1 MEQMGMFASV
11 QKMLTVSEFTRGIKS
26 VVEGEPAFQ
35 NLWVEGEIS
44 NFTRPNSGH
53 WYFTLKDKNAA
64 LPCVMWRSMAE
75 LQAHIPREGE
85 HIEIHGGLGVYEPQ
99 GRYQFYVDEIRSA
112 GEGALF
118 QQFVELKARLEAE
131 GLFALERK
139 RALPAWPRRVGIVT
153 SPTGA
158 ALRDV
163 LNTLGRRYPLVEL
176 ILAPTPVQGPLAAG
190 QLATAIARINQY
202 CQPELILLVR
212 GGGSL
217 EDLAPFNSE
226 MLARAI
232 VRSQAVV
239 ISGVGHETDFTIA
252 DFAADLRAPTP
263 TAAAELATPD
273 RTELAIGLEEMQRKL
288 ARGLSAVARQHR
300 WAFETLTARLEQHS
314 PAAQIE
320 RVREQLSELAR
331 RSFRALAQQT
341 RLVRSNLG
349 GLQARL
355 DALNPLAV
363 LERGY
368 AVVSKPGG
376 ETVRAAAQVQAGEA
390 LAVRVHKG
398 EFEVE
403 VKKKG

>member
-1 MEQMGMFASV
+1 MEQMGMFAPV

-44 NFTRPNSGH
+44 NFTRHKSGH

-75 LQAHIPREGE
+75 LQVHIPREGE
-85 HIEIHGGLGVYEPQ
+85 HIEIHGGLGIYEPQ

-131 GLFALERK
+131 GLFAFERK

-202 CQPELILLVR
+202 CQPDLILLVR

-273 RTELAIGLEEMQRKL
+273 RAELAAGLDDMQRKL
-288 ARGLSAVARQHR
+288 ARNLAVVARQHR
-300 WAFETLTARLEQHS
+300 WAFDALTARLEQHS
-314 PAAQIE
+314 PAAQIASDV
-320 RVREQLSELAR
+320 VRLDELQQ
-331 RSFRALAQQT
+331 RAWRAMAQQA
-341 RLVRSNLG
+341 RLLRSNLG

-355 DALNPLAV
+355 GTLNPLAV

-376 ETVRAAAQVQAGEA
+376 EVVQSAKQVQAGET
-390 LAVRVHKG
+390 LGVRVHQG

-403 VKKKG
+403 VKKK